1 MSEELNEYEEF
12 QKGLHQKICG
22 YQEAVQNGAK
32 ITINE
37 VINDLRNEIQRYEDA
52 QHVCNQ

>member
-12 QKGLHQKICG
+12 QKSLHQKICD
-22 YQEAVQNGAK
+22 YQEGIQKGAK

-37 VINDLRNEIQRYEDA
+37 VVNDLRNEIHRYEDT
-52 QHVCNQ
+52 HPTCNQ

>member
-12 QKGLHQKICG
+12 QKSLHQKICD
-22 YQEAVQNGAK
+22 YQEAIQKGAK

-37 VINDLRNEIQRYEDA
+37 VIKDLRNEIHRYEDT
-52 QHVCNQ
+52 QPTCNQ

>member
-12 QKGLHQKICG
+12 QKGLHQKICD
-22 YQEAVQNGAK
+22 YQEAIQKGAK

-52 QHVCNQ
+52 HPACNQ

>member
-1 MSEELNEYEEF
+1 MSEELNEYKEF
-12 QKGLHQKICG
+12 QKSLHQKICG
-22 YQEAVQNGAK
+22 YQEAIQKGAK

-52 QHVCNQ
+52 HPACNQ